1 MSYYAGEYDVI
12 VIGAG
17 HAGCESALAAARMGC
32 NTLLVTINLDMVAF
46 MPCNPSIG
54 GPAKGHVVKE
64 IDALGGEMGRNIDK
78 TYIQMRMLNTGKG
91 PAVHALRAQ
100 ADKFLYQQV
109 MKETIEQTENLTLRQ
124 GMVEELIVEDGVCK
138 GVITKTGAT
147 YFGKAVVLT
156 TGTYLR
162 GKIIMGELMYE
173 SGPNN
178 QQPSLKLSESLREQ
192 GFELVRFKTGTPP
205 RVHKDSIDFDKTE
218 SQPGDE
224 KPKFFSFETT
234 EGPKEEQLP
243 CWLTY
248 TTGDTHQIINDN
260 LSRAPMFSGAI
271 EGTGP
276 RYCPSIEDKIVRFA
290 DKPKHQIFLEP
301 EGRYTSEYYV
311 QGLSTSMPE
320 DVQLSILR
328 SITGLERVEM
338 MRTGYAIE
346 YDAVVPTQLKPSLE
360 TKRVEGLFTAGQIN
374 GTSGY
379 EEAAGQGIMAG
390 INAARKVQNREPVIL
405 DRSQG
410 YIGVLIDDLV
420 TKGTNEP
427 YRLLTSRAEYRLLL
441 RNDNADL
448 RLTDLGYE
456 IGLIKQDRYDRFCLK
471 KQQIE
476 DEIQRL
482 TTTKVRPEEPV
493 QQMLEEA
500 GTVKLNNAVELS
512 TLLRRPEITYAH
524 IASIC
529 PAETPLPEDVKEQ
542 VEIQI
547 KYAGYIEKQLQQV
560 ERLRKMEKKRIPE
573 GVPFMDIHGIA
584 MEARQKLNQIQPISI
599 GQASRISGVTPA
611 DISILLVYLENAQ
624 QMKEKNKQAAQARI
638 ATEQEQS

>member
-1 MSYYAGEYDVI
+1 MSYTAGEYDVI

-17 HAGCESALAAARMGC
+17 HAGVEAALASARMGC
-32 NTLLVTINLDMVAF
+32 ETLLLTINLDMVAF
-46 MPCNPSIG
+46 MPCNPSVG
-54 GPAKGHVVKE
+54 GPAKGHVVRE

-100 ADKFLYQQV
+100 ADKFLYQQT
-109 MKETIEQTENLTLRQ
+109 MKETIEKTDGLTLRQ
-124 GMVEELIVEDGVCK
+124 GMAEELIVEDGVCR

-147 YFGKAVVLT
+147 YYGKAIVLT

-178 QQPSLKLSESLREQ
+178 QQPSIKLSEDLRKH
-192 GFELVRFKTGTPP
+192 GLELVRFKTGTPP
-205 RVHKDSIDFDKTE
+205 RVHGDTIDFSQT
-218 SQPGDE
+218 SIQPGDE
-224 KPKFFSFETT
+224 KPKFFSHETT
-234 EGPKEEQLP
+234 KEVPDQLP

-248 TTGDTHQIINDN
+248 TSEATHQIINDN
-260 LSRAPMFSGAI
+260 LHRAPMFSGAI

-276 RYCPSIEDKIVRFA
+276 RYCPSIEDKIVRFS

-301 EGRYTSEYYV
+301 EGRNTKEYYV

-320 DVQLSILR
+320 DVQLQILR
-328 SITGLERVEM
+328 SIPGLEKVEM

-360 TKRVEGLFTAGQIN
+360 TKVIDGLFTAGQIN

-390 INAARKVQNREPVIL
+390 INAARKVQQKEPVIL
-405 DRSQG
+405 DRSEA

-420 TKGTNEP
+420 TKGTSEP

-441 RNDNADL
+441 RHDNADL
-448 RLTDLGYE
+448 RLTPIGYD
-456 IGLIKQDRYDRFCLK
+456 IGLISPERYAQFQEKVTRVEEEL
-471 KQQIE
+471 E
-476 DEIQRL
+476 RL
-482 TTTKVRPEEPV
+482 RTTKVKPTADV
-493 QQMLEEA
+493 QSLLASA
-500 GTVKLNNAVELS
+500 GSAEINNSVDLLS
-512 TLLRRPEITYAH
+512 LLRRPEVSYEHLHSLSPSPYELT
-524 IASIC
+524 
-529 PAETPLPEDVKEQ
+529 EDMKEQ
-542 VEIQI
+542 VEIQV
-547 KYAGYIEKQLQQV
+547 KYSGYIEKQLLQV
-560 ERLRKMEKKRIPE
+560 ERLRKMEKKRIPDDIIYE
-573 GVPFMDIHGIA
+573 DIHGIA
-584 MEARQKLNQIQPISI
+584 MEAKQKLSKIRPISI

-611 DISILLVYLENAQ
+611 DISILLVHLEHY
-624 QMKEKNKQAAQARI
+624 NKVIAARG
-638 ATEQEQS
+638 